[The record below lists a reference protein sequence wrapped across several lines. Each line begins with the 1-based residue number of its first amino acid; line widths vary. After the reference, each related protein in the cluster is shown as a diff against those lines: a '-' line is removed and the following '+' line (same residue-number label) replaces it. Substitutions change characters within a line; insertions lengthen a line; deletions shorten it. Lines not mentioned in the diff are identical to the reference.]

1 MRIVFVTETFP
12 PEVNG
17 VALTVERSVRHMRRT
32 GHDVMLVRP
41 RQNGELLE
49 RGTAQWLARG
59 MRIPMYPD
67 LRMGLATSTALR
79 NGFDHFDADLVHV
92 ATQGP
97 LGRAAVS
104 AALRQGIPVT
114 SDFRTNFHIYCR
126 HYGFGFASD
135 VVMHYLCSFH
145 NRTAVTFV
153 PCLALRN
160 ELQAQGFERVEV
172 LGRGVDSR
180 LFTPQRRSGALR
192 RHWGAGVDD
201 PVLLYVGRLAH
212 EKNVPLAL
220 DAFAAVR
227 GQVPGARMV
236 VVGDGPLRH
245 ELQAQHPGV
254 HFAGMLR
261 GDALATHYASADVFL
276 FPSLS
281 ETFGNVTLEAMASG
295 LCVVAFAA
303 AAAGELVRN
312 GRNGVLAKRA
322 DRDAFIQAA
331 CAAVCQPTDL
341 SSLRR
346 QARQTALASDW
357 EPVLQRFEQRLRE
370 LALTTRV
377 FSHASLA

>member
-1 MRIVFVTETFP
+1 
-12 PEVNG
+12 
-17 VALTVERSVRHMRRT
+17 
-32 GHDVMLVRP
+32 
-41 RQNGELLE
+41 
-49 RGTAQWLARG
+49 
-59 MRIPMYPD
+59 
-67 LRMGLATSTALR
+67 
-79 NGFDHFDADLVHV
+79 
-92 ATQGP
+92 
-97 LGRAAVS
+97 
-104 AALRQGIPVT
+104 
-114 SDFRTNFHIYCR
+114 
-126 HYGFGFASD
+126 
-135 VVMHYLCSFH
+135 
-145 NRTAVTFV
+145 
-153 PCLALRN
+153 
-160 ELQAQGFERVEV
+160 
-172 LGRGVDSR
+172 
-180 LFTPQRRSGALR
+180 
-192 RHWGAGVDD
+192 
-201 PVLLYVGRLAH
+201 LAH
-212 EKNVPLAL
+212 EKNVPLAPE
-220 DAFAAVR
+220 AFAAVR

-276 FPSLS
+276 VPSLS

-303 AAAGELVRN
+303 AAAGELVRD